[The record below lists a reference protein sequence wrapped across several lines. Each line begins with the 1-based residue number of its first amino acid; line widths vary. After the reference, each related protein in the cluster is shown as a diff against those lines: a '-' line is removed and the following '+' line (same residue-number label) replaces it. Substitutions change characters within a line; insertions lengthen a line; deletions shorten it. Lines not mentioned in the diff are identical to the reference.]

1 MTPAPGYFSGLLPPG
16 LVMRFAFAATACIL
30 VFMAF
35 MSAATQFVAGVF
47 DHHAALGSRTAF
59 SETLV
64 LYPPWAVLGWSSD
77 FAEDFPRP
85 FGLAHAILLAGLL
98 AAFAPAALLA
108 RRRSK
113 PKPFGAAAWGTFAD
127 AGAAGLFA
135 QSGTVLGKLDGE
147 ILCHD
152 GPGHQLLIG
161 ASRSGKGRGH
171 IVPTLLAWG
180 GSAVVLDVK
189 GELADGDPGHGFP
202 GTGGFRETLGPVI
215 RFAPTLP
222 HSAAFNP
229 LLEVRRGVN
238 EVRDVQNI
246 VAIIAD
252 PAGDGR
258 HSDFWDKAA
267 RQVMEGVILHVLYAE
282 PLARKSLSVVREK
295 LADLRATA
303 EEMRTTLHR
312 VNPVTGEPEVHPEV
326 LHGATSFRAGE
337 ERLQAGLKATAESF
351 FGLFADPLV
360 AEKTSCSDFRLS
372 DLMCADAPVTL
383 FLQPPPSDA
392 ARLMPLMRLFLNQ
405 LARSQM
411 EYLGRGSDV
420 RPKRHRL
427 LLCLDEFPQ
436 LGKMPFFET
445 AMGAFAGYGLKAYLV
460 CQSLN
465 HILRAYGR
473 DNVILDNCHIV
484 TAFAAADMDTA
495 KKIAEMAG
503 EAREV
508 RPQYSE
514 QRPTPMLGARKGSIT
529 WRDEC
534 RPLLLAADV
543 RQLAPG
549 EQLTFVTGCK
559 PLRTRK
565 IRFDEEAVFTARLR
579 PASAAPA
586 RLTASHDWE
595 GVLAHGRIQPV
606 LPAGRPVASARPRAP
621 EPSSAPQGDLFALA
635 RPSVSQQALAGLKAP
650 PGWPPEPRSGAPDTV
665 RPEPAGPQPTGRRLR
680 RRTGI

>member
-1 MTPAPGYFSGLLPPG
+1 
-16 LVMRFAFAATACIL
+16 MRFAIAAIACIL
-30 VFMAF
+30 IFMAA
-35 MSAATQFVAGVF
+35 MSVATQFLAGVF
-47 DHHAALGSRTAF
+47 GHHPALGNRISF
-59 SETLV
+59 SETLIV
-64 LYPPWAVLGWSSD
+64 YPPWAVFGWTSSFAQD
-77 FAEDFPRP
+77 FQRP
-85 FGLAHAILLAGLL
+85 FELAHAILLAGLI
-98 AAFAPAALLA
+98 AAFAPAAFAA
-108 RRRSK
+108 RHRTK
-113 PKPFGAAAWGTFAD
+113 PKPFGASAWGTFED
-127 AGAAGLFA
+127 AKAAGLFSS
-135 QSGTVLGKLDGE
+135 SGTVLGKLDGE

-180 GSAVVLDVK
+180 GSALVLDVK
-189 GELADGDPGHGFP
+189 GELADGDTRHGFP
-202 GTGGFRETLGPVI
+202 GTAGFRETLGPVI
-215 RFAPTLP
+215 RFAPTSPL
-222 HSAAFNP
+222 SAAFNP

-258 HSDFWDKAA
+258 YSDFWDKAA

-282 PLARKSLSVVREK
+282 PLHRKSLSVVREK

-303 EEMRTTLHR
+303 EEMRTTLHL
-312 VNPVTGEPEVHPEV
+312 VNPVTGKPEVHKEV
-326 LHGATSFRAGE
+326 LHGATSFKAGE
-337 ERLQAGLKATAESF
+337 ERLQASLKATAESF

-360 AEKTSCSDFRLS
+360 AEKTSASDFRLS
-372 DLMCADAPVTL
+372 DLMCGEEPVTL

-411 EYLGRGSDV
+411 EYLGHGSDG
-420 RPKRHRL
+420 RPKRHTL

-473 DNVILDNCHIV
+473 DNVILDNCHTV

-508 RPQYSE
+508 RAQYSE
-514 QRPTPMLGARKGSIT
+514 QRPSPILGARKGSVT
-529 WRDEC
+529 WREES

-543 RQLAPG
+543 RQLTPG
-549 EQLTFVTGCK
+549 EQLTFVTGAK
-559 PLRTRK
+559 PLRTQK
-565 IRFDEEAVFTARLR
+565 IRFDEEPVFAGRLR
-579 PASAAPA
+579 PASGTPA
-586 RLTASHDWE
+586 RLTTSHDWTGIE
-595 GVLAHGRIQPV
+595 ALGRVQSV
-606 LPAGRPVASARPRAP
+606 SGTNRPVAPARSQPSQPSAP
-621 EPSSAPQGDLFALA
+621 PQGDLFSPP
-635 RPSVSQQALAGLKAP
+635 RPSVSEQALAGLKP
-650 PGWPPEPRSGAPDTV
+650 PAGWPDNTPARAPSEV
-665 RPEPAGPQPTGRRLR
+665 LGKRRR